1 MMQALSE
8 LFSNYHLI
16 CSLLAFLT
24 AQFIKFILTLI
35 FMGKIDFRKFFENG
49 GMPSSHTSTVWALTV
64 SIGRVCGF
72 HSPSAA
78 VAGSGTMV
86 VMIDAMGVRRATGEN
101 AKVINRIAKDLF
113 EWKTVEYMGK
123 SLKEYVGHK
132 PLEVLIG
139 AIIGLIIPIV
149 IAPF

>member
-1 MMQALSE
+1 
-8 LFSNYHLI
+8 
-16 CSLLAFLT
+16 
-24 AQFIKFILTLI
+24 
-35 FMGKIDFRKFFENG
+35 
-49 GMPSSHTSTVWALTV
+49 
-64 SIGRVCGF
+64 
-72 HSPSAA
+72 
-78 VAGSGTMV
+78 
-86 VMIDAMGVRRATGEN
+86 MIDAMGVRRATGEN

-149 IAPF
+149 INPF